1 MAAENA
7 DRRRSAVLK
16 PNMTWG
22 MRARAIAFS
31 LAFALVASLI
41 LVFQFLPTDRVTLEE
56 GDVCPEDIRAPRQIT
71 YVSQVLTEEARAR
84 AEAAVKDVYDPPEAR
99 IARKQVTKA
108 RQILDYLD
116 SVRHDDYATPEQ
128 RREWIEAVPDLS
140 LSAAALDH
148 ILAFTDEEWQEVAN
162 ETVYVVDRVMRMEI
176 REGQVAQAKRMVPT
190 YIGLYLSDDQR
201 EVIKELAQ
209 SLIVPNSFYNAEKTA
224 EAKRLARERVQPVTR
239 TIAKGEA
246 ILREGDIVEP
256 EDLEA
261 LEQLGLRQARIEWQ
275 DIVGALVFVL
285 LVATT
290 LGLYLLRFQPDF
302 WANWRHPLLLFLLLI
317 LFVLV
322 AKLMVPGHAILAYLF
337 PSAALPMLLTVL
349 LGPQLAIVAAVLVAA
364 MVGFMAG
371 GSLELAIYALAGGL
385 IASINL
391 GRVRKLNAFLWA
403 GVHVALANLA
413 VVLAFRL
420 SSGNYDMMGLLTLAA
435 ASVAN
440 GGLAASLTL
449 AGFYLLGS
457 IFDITTSLQL
467 MELARPNHP
476 LLRQLLL
483 KAPGTY
489 HHSLLVSNMAEQ
501 AAERIGADAL
511 LARVGAYYH
520 DIGKIARPYFF
531 VENQVEGMNVHDRLD
546 PQTSAKIIIGHV
558 QDGLELA
565 KKYRLPRR
573 IQDFIAQ
580 HHGTGL
586 ASYFYRQACQQG
598 EAEEV
603 NAEDFRYPGPKPQT
617 KETAIVMLADAC
629 EAAVRSAH
637 PTSPEEVEKL
647 VRKVIEHALLS
658 GELDECDLTLRE
670 LDEIRDSF
678 VNILQGVFHP
688 RVKYPEETT
697 GEDEGNEGG

>member
-1 MAAENA
+1 
-7 DRRRSAVLK
+7 
-16 PNMTWG
+16 

-31 LAFALVASLI
+31 LAFALVTSLI
-41 LVFQFLPTDRVTLEE
+41 LVFQLLPADRVTLEE
-56 GDVCPEDIRAPRQIT
+56 GDVCPQDIRAPREIT

-84 AEAAVKDVYDPPEAR
+84 AEAAVKDIYDPPEVR

-116 SVRHDDYATPEQ
+116 SVRHDGYATPEQ
-128 RREWIEAVPDLS
+128 RREWIEAIPDLS
-140 LSAAALDH
+140 LSAATIDH
-148 ILAFTDEEWQEVAN
+148 ILAFADDEWQKVAN
-162 ETVYVVDRVMRMEI
+162 EAVYVVDRVMRMEI
-176 REGQVAQAKRMVPT
+176 REGQVAEAKRTVPT

-201 EVIKELAQ
+201 EVVKELAQ
-209 SLIVPNSFYNAEKTA
+209 GLIVPNSFYNAEKTA

-275 DIVGALVFVL
+275 DILGTLIFVL
-285 LVATT
+285 LVTT
-290 LGLYLLRFQPDF
+290 ALVLYLLRFQPDF
-302 WANWRHPLLLFLLLI
+302 WANWRHALLLFLLLV

-322 AKLMVPGHAILAYLF
+322 AKLMVPGHVVLAYLF
-337 PSAALPMLLTVL
+337 PSAALPMLLTAL

-364 MVGFMAG
+364 MVGFMTG
-371 GSLELAIYALAGGL
+371 GSLELTIYALAGGL

-391 GRVRKLNAFLWA
+391 GRVRKLSAFLWA

-420 SSGNYDMMGLLTLAA
+420 PGGDYDMMGLLTLAA

-520 DIGKIARPYFF
+520 DIGKIVRPYFF
-531 VENQVEGMNVHDRLD
+531 AENQVKGMNVHDRLD

-558 QDGLELA
+558 LDGLELA

-573 IQDFIAQ
+573 VRDFIAQ

-603 NAEDFRYPGPKPQT
+603 KAEDFRYPGPKPQT

-629 EAAVRSAH
+629 EATVRSAH
-637 PTSPEEVEKL
+637 PTSPEEVERL

-670 LDEIRDSF
+670 LDEIRGSF

-688 RVKYPEETT
+688 RVKYPEATT
-697 GEDEGNEGG
+697 AEEDEGNEGV

>member
-1 MAAENA
+1 
-7 DRRRSAVLK
+7 
-16 PNMTWG
+16 

-31 LAFALVASLI
+31 LAFALVTSLI
-41 LVFQFLPTDRVTLEE
+41 LVFQLLPADRVTLEE
-56 GDVCPEDIRAPRQIT
+56 GDVCPQDIRAPREIT

-84 AEAAVKDVYDPPEAR
+84 AEAAVKDIYDPPEVR

-116 SVRHDDYATPEQ
+116 SVRHDGYATPEQ
-128 RREWIEAVPDLS
+128 RREWIEAIPDLS
-140 LSAAALDH
+140 LSAATIDH
-148 ILAFTDEEWQEVAN
+148 ILAFADDEWQKVAN
-162 ETVYVVDRVMRMEI
+162 EAVYVVDRVMRMEI
-176 REGQVAQAKRMVPT
+176 REGQVAEAKRTVPT

-201 EVIKELAQ
+201 EVVKELAQ
-209 SLIVPNSFYNAEKTA
+209 GLIVPNSFYNAEKTA

-246 ILREGDIVEP
+246 ILREGDIVEL

-275 DIVGALVFVL
+275 DILGTLIFVL
-285 LVATT
+285 LVTT
-290 LGLYLLRFQPDF
+290 ALVLYLLRFQPDF
-302 WANWRHPLLLFLLLI
+302 WANWRHALLLFLLLV

-322 AKLMVPGHAILAYLF
+322 AKLMVPGHVVLAYLF
-337 PSAALPMLLTVL
+337 PSAALPMLLTAL

-364 MVGFMAG
+364 MVGFMTG
-371 GSLELAIYALAGGL
+371 GSLELTIYALAGGL

-391 GRVRKLNAFLWA
+391 GRVRKLSAFLWA

-420 SSGNYDMMGLLTLAA
+420 PGGDYDMMGLLTLAA

-520 DIGKIARPYFF
+520 DIGKIVRPYFF
-531 VENQVEGMNVHDRLD
+531 AENQVEGMNVHDRLD

-558 QDGLELA
+558 LDGLELA

-573 IQDFIAQ
+573 VRDFIAQ

-603 NAEDFRYPGPKPQT
+603 KAEDFRYPGPKPQT

-629 EAAVRSAH
+629 EATVRSAH
-637 PTSPEEVEKL
+637 PTSPEEVERL

-670 LDEIRDSF
+670 LDEIRGSF

-688 RVKYPEETT
+688 RVKYPEATT
-697 GEDEGNEGG
+697 AEEDEGNEGV

>member
-1 MAAENA
+1 
-7 DRRRSAVLK
+7 
-16 PNMTWG
+16 

-31 LAFALVASLI
+31 LAFALVTSLI
-41 LVFQFLPTDRVTLEE
+41 LVFQLLPADRVTLEE
-56 GDVCPEDIRAPRQIT
+56 GDVCPQDIRAPREIT

-84 AEAAVKDVYDPPEAR
+84 AEAAVKDIYDPPEVR

-116 SVRHDDYATPEQ
+116 SVRHDGYATPEQ
-128 RREWIEAVPDLS
+128 RREWIEAIPDLS
-140 LSAAALDH
+140 LSAATIDH
-148 ILAFTDEEWQEVAN
+148 ILAFADDEWQKVAN
-162 ETVYVVDRVMRMEI
+162 EAVYVVDRVMRMEI
-176 REGQVAQAKRMVPT
+176 REGQVAEAKRTVPT

-201 EVIKELAQ
+201 EVVKELAQ
-209 SLIVPNSFYNAEKTA
+209 GLIVPNSFYNAEKTA

-246 ILREGDIVEP
+246 ILREGDIVEL

-275 DIVGALVFVL
+275 DILGTLIFVL
-285 LVATT
+285 LVTT
-290 LGLYLLRFQPDF
+290 ALVLYLLRFQPDF
-302 WANWRHPLLLFLLLI
+302 WANWRHALLLFLLLV

-322 AKLMVPGHAILAYLF
+322 AKLMVPGHVVLAYLF
-337 PSAALPMLLTVL
+337 PSAALPMLLTAL

-364 MVGFMAG
+364 MVGFMTG
-371 GSLELAIYALAGGL
+371 GSLELTIYALAGGL

-391 GRVRKLNAFLWA
+391 GRVRKLSAFLWA

-420 SSGNYDMMGLLTLAA
+420 PGGDYDMMGLLTLAA

-520 DIGKIARPYFF
+520 DIGKIVRPYFF
-531 VENQVEGMNVHDRLD
+531 AENQVKGMNVHDRLD

-558 QDGLELA
+558 LDGLELA

-573 IQDFIAQ
+573 VRDFIAQ

-603 NAEDFRYPGPKPQT
+603 KAEDFRYPGPKPQT

-629 EAAVRSAH
+629 EATVRSAH
-637 PTSPEEVEKL
+637 PTSPEEVERL

-670 LDEIRDSF
+670 LDEIRGSF

-688 RVKYPEETT
+688 RVKYPEATT
-697 GEDEGNEGG
+697 AEEDEGNEGV

>member
-1 MAAENA
+1 
-7 DRRRSAVLK
+7 
-16 PNMTWG
+16 

-31 LAFALVASLI
+31 LAFALVTSLI
-41 LVFQFLPTDRVTLEE
+41 LVFQLLPADRVTLEE
-56 GDVCPEDIRAPRQIT
+56 GDVCPQDIRAPREIT

-84 AEAAVKDVYDPPEAR
+84 AEAAVKDIYDPPEVR

-116 SVRHDDYATPEQ
+116 SVRHDGYATPEQ
-128 RREWIEAVPDLS
+128 RREWIEAIPDLS
-140 LSAAALDH
+140 LSAATIDH
-148 ILAFTDEEWQEVAN
+148 ILAFADDEWQKVAN
-162 ETVYVVDRVMRMEI
+162 EAVYVVDRVMRMEI
-176 REGQVAQAKRMVPT
+176 REGQVAEAKRTVPT

-201 EVIKELAQ
+201 EVVKELAQ
-209 SLIVPNSFYNAEKTA
+209 GLIVPNSFYNAEKTA

-246 ILREGDIVEP
+246 ILREGDIVEL

-275 DIVGALVFVL
+275 DILGTLIFVL
-285 LVATT
+285 LVTT
-290 LGLYLLRFQPDF
+290 ALVLYLLRFQPDF
-302 WANWRHPLLLFLLLI
+302 WANWRHALLLFLLLV

-322 AKLMVPGHAILAYLF
+322 AKLMVPGHVVLAYLF
-337 PSAALPMLLTVL
+337 PSAALPMLLTAL

-364 MVGFMAG
+364 MVGFMTG
-371 GSLELAIYALAGGL
+371 GSLELTIYALAGGL

-391 GRVRKLNAFLWA
+391 GRVRKLSAFLWA

-420 SSGNYDMMGLLTLAA
+420 PGGDYDMMGLLTLAA

-520 DIGKIARPYFF
+520 DIGKIVRPYFF
-531 VENQVEGMNVHDRLD
+531 AENQVKGMNVHDRLD

-558 QDGLELA
+558 LDGLELA

-573 IQDFIAQ
+573 VRDFIAQ

-603 NAEDFRYPGPKPQT
+603 KAENFRYPGPKPQT

-629 EAAVRSAH
+629 EATVRSAH
-637 PTSPEEVEKL
+637 PTSPEEVERL

-670 LDEIRDSF
+670 LDEIRGSF

-688 RVKYPEETT
+688 RVKYPEATT
-697 GEDEGNEGG
+697 AEEDEGNEGV